1 MNDWNRIWANR
12 TVDVAI
18 SDDSFD
24 MFCKLKKADGFDT
37 QDINGY
43 YEAFFEEWNK
53 MENRIEQLAGNV
65 ASVYEVG
72 CGSGVNLYLYQ
83 QLKKQAIVGGCD
95 YSETLVQ
102 LAGRVIQTKD
112 LRCMEADCISAE
124 PKYDL
129 VLADS
134 VFQYFQTP
142 EYGMRVLE
150 KMWEKANKIVVITEI
165 HDEEKKEEHLN
176 FRRQCVENYDEKYK
190 GLDKTFYTKEMFQ
203 KFAKKTGAECRI
215 VKPENELYWNN
226 KYVFD
231 CYLIK

>member
-1 MNDWNRIWANR
+1 MNEWNKIWQNR
-12 TVDVAI
+12 TSDISI
-18 SDDSFD
+18 SDDIFD

-37 QDINGY
+37 QDIDGY
-43 YEAFFEEWNK
+43 YEAFFEEWHK
-53 MENRIEQLAGNV
+53 MTERIEQNVGNI
-65 ASVYEVG
+65 ASAYEVG
-72 CGSGVNLYLYQ
+72 CGSGVNLYLFQ
-83 QLKKQAIVGGCD
+83 QLKKLGGVGGCD
-95 YSETLVQ
+95 YSEAQ
-102 LAGRVIQTKD
+102 IRLAHKVVKVED
-112 LRCMEADCISAE
+112 LYCMEADHISTE

-129 VLADS
+129 ILADS
-134 VFQYFQTP
+134 VFQYFQNP

-203 KFAKKTGAECRI
+203 KFAEKTGAECRI
-215 VKPENELYWNN
+215 VKPGNELYWNN

>member
-1 MNDWNRIWANR
+1 MEKKIINRNRWKQIWSKRSLEFVKSNDI
-12 TVDVAI
+12 
-18 SDDSFD
+18 FD
-24 MFCKLKKADGFDT
+24 MFCKLKRDDGFDT
-37 QDINGY
+37 QEIDGY
-43 YEAFFEEWNK
+43 YEAFFKEWHK
-53 MENRIEQLAGNV
+53 MVDRIEQLTGNV

-83 QLKKQAIVGGCD
+83 QLKKLTIVGGCD

-102 LAGRVIQTKD
+102 LAGKVIQTKD
-112 LRCMEADCISAE
+112 LRCMEADCISTE

-134 VFQYFQTP
+134 VFQYFQNP
-142 EYGMRVLE
+142 EYGMYVLE

-203 KFAKKTGAECRI
+203 KFAEKTGAEC
-215 VKPENELYWNN
+215 
-226 KYVFD
+226 
-231 CYLIK
+231 